1 MNAKLFTIM
10 SSDLLGYFFFLRSLH
25 MTDKDREDDFMIYVI
40 IFISTMT
47 SLIVLLR

>member
-1 MNAKLFTIM
+1 
-10 SSDLLGYFFFLRSLH
+10 